1 MIYFVTSNKGKFA
14 EAQGIFSELTQKDI
28 GYTEIQADTL
38 EEVAAYGIEE
48 VTKRLRA
55 PVMIEDAG
63 LFVDALKG
71 FPGVYSAYVQKTIGN
86 QGILKLMEG
95 AQNRKA
101 FFKSVVAY
109 AEPGMEP
116 HMFQGE
122 IHGHPFSEFASVSF
136 AVEQPRGLSACA
148 ECVTANP
155 PLAVHRSSAGSIRP
169 TAYTASI
176 VSSSGMGFA

>member
-1 MIYFVTSNKGKFA
+1 MINFVTSNNGKFA

-38 EEVAAYGIEE
+38 EEVAAYGIKE
-48 VTKRLRA
+48 VTKSLHG

-86 QGILKLMEG
+86 QGILRLMEG
-95 AQNRKA
+95 ALNRKA
-101 FFKSVVAY
+101 FFRSVVAY

-116 HMFQGE
+116 VMFQGE
-122 IHGHPFSEFASVSF
+122 IHGRIGFGVKGTKGFGYDPIFYVNEKSLGEMEIEEKNMISHRASSMK
-136 AVEQPRGLSACA
+136 ALKGWLD
-148 ECVTANP
+148 
-155 PLAVHRSSAGSIRP
+155 IR
-169 TAYTASI
+169 
-176 VSSSGMGFA
+176 